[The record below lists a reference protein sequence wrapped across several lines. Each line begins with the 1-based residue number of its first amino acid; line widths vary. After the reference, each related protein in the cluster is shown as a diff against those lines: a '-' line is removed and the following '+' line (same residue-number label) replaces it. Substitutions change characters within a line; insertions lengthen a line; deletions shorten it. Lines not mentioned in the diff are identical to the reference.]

1 MPSSDPSSTMAFST
15 VRYRLQTLILDDL
28 DARTTGAGSG
38 GSLVPSAGGGGGVTS
53 GKTVERA
60 SGRRRVRNSVDACR

>member
-1 MPSSDPSSTMAFST
+1 MAFST

-28 DARTTGAGSG
+28 DARTT
-38 GSLVPSAGGGGGVTS
+38 GGGGVTS